1 MVLEILKM
9 TIRTVIAGKIGDQ
22 RKSLRQKKLELE
34 KERNQIEDLKM
45 ITVKETKIDS
55 DERKRRTVP
64 LNIAFDTLNGKIEQL
79 RKKTMNTEILKA
91 KQSGLNTVRSQ
102 IRSS

>member
-22 RKSLRQKKLELE
+22 KKSLRQKELELK

-55 DERKRRTVP
+55 DERKRKTVT
-64 LNIAFDTLNGKIEQL
+64 IKHCF
-79 RKKTMNTEILKA
+79 
-91 KQSGLNTVRSQ
+91 
-102 IRSS
+102 

>member
-1 MVLEILKM
+1 MK
-9 TIRTVIAGKIGDQ
+9 IRTVIAGKIGDQ
-22 RKSLRQKKLELE
+22 RKSLRQKELELE

-64 LNIAFDTLNGKIEQL
+64 LNIAFNTLNGKIEQL
-79 RKKTMNTEILKA
+79 RKKTMKKENLKA
-91 KQSGLNTVRSQ
+91 KQSGLNMVRSQ

>member
-22 RKSLRQKKLELE
+22 KKSLRQKELELE

-55 DERKRRTVP
+55 DERKRRKVP
-64 LNIAFDTLNGKIEQL
+64 LNIAFDTMNGKIEQL
-79 RKKTMNTEILKA
+79 WKKTMKTENLKA